1 MKKVMGIKILMALM
15 QELTISN
22 IDLLKKLLQ
31 AKAVSN
37 INFCK

>member
-22 IDLLKKLLQ
+22 IDLLKKIATSQ
-31 AKAVSN
+31 SN
-37 INFCK
+37 F

>member
-37 INFCK
+37 ILFCK